1 MWGQKR
7 WIERFLTAI
16 NSISW
21 LANKILDYRTFL
33 LSEQKIKKHVRQ
45 ECDLEYCLL
54 RGDKLE
60 KAVLEKLSVY
70 DRRVTGKGDGF
81 GRRNDGD
88 KVMLW
93 AWISRNNCMRILLS
107 DGV

>member
-1 MWGQKR
+1 MAYLLLMWGQKR

-70 DRRVTGKGDGF
+70 DRRVTGKGSRF
-81 GRRNDGD
+81 WATKWWWQGD
-88 KVMLW
+88 VMSLN
-93 AWISRNNCMRILLS
+93 IKK
-107 DGV
+107 

>member
-1 MWGQKR
+1 MAYLLLMWGQKR

-21 LANKILDYRTFL
+21 LANKILDHRTFL
-33 LSEQKIKKHVRQ
+33 LSEQKLKKHVRQ

-70 DRRVTGKGDGF
+70 DRRVTGKGVVLGDGAMVT
-81 GRRNDGD
+81 RWDD
-88 KVMLW
+88 VMSLN
-93 AWISRNNCMRILLS
+93 IKK
-107 DGV
+107 